1 MNDHWTNRLSEYID
15 GDLDNAER
23 VALEAHLATCGSCYA
38 TLAELRQV
46 VARAHSLTDAAP
58 ANDLW
63 SGIRAR
69 LMPSRRAAVDRPDRL
84 VRRRFS
90 LTVGQLLAASIALV
104 LLSAGGVW
112 VGLRSTAPTVTA
124 IPSMASPPPEY
135 QTASVWTGRARTTTD
150 AAVSELEEALAR
162 NQGQLDTA
170 TVRVLRQN
178 LAVIDRAIGQAQRA
192 LKRDPG
198 SSYLNLHL
206 ANTMRQKIELLRR
219 ANALAAGQS

>member
-1 MNDHWTNRLSEYID
+1 
-15 GDLDNAER
+15 
-23 VALEAHLATCGSCYA
+23 
-38 TLAELRQV
+38 
-46 VARAHSLTDAAP
+46 
-58 ANDLW
+58 
-63 SGIRAR
+63 
-69 LMPSRRAAVDRPDRL
+69 
-84 VRRRFS
+84 
-90 LTVGQLLAASIALV
+90 
-104 LLSAGGVW
+104 
-112 VGLRSTAPTVTA
+112 
-124 IPSMASPPPEY
+124 MASPPPEY
-135 QTASVWTGRARTTTD
+135 QNASVWTGRARTTTD

>member
-1 MNDHWTNRLSEYID
+1 MNDQWTNRLSEYID
-15 GDLDNAER
+15 GELDNEER

-46 VARAHSLTDAAP
+46 VARAQGLTDAAP

-69 LMPSRRAAVDRPDRL
+69 LTPGRRPGVTRVPSRR
-84 VRRRFS
+84 FS
-90 LTVGQLLAASIALV
+90 FSMPQLLAASIALA

-112 VGLRSTAPTVTA
+112 IGLRSTASRVAA

-135 QTASVWTGRARTTTD
+135 QNASVWTGRARTTTD

>member
-1 MNDHWTNRLSEYID
+1 MNDQWTNRLSAYID
-15 GDLDNAER
+15 GELDNEER

-46 VARAHSLTDAAP
+46 VARAQSLADSSPST
-58 ANDLW
+58 DLW
-63 SGIRAR
+63 PDIRAR
-69 LMPSRRAAVDRPDRL
+69 LNPSRRAAVDRPDRL
-84 VRRRFS
+84 VHRRFS
-90 LTVGQLLAASIALV
+90 LTVGQLLAASIVLA
-104 LLSAGGVW
+104 LLSAGGMW
-112 VGLRSTAPTVTA
+112 IGLRSTKPTVTA
-124 IPSMASPPPEY
+124 NQNVTSPPPDY
-135 QTASVWTGRARTTTD
+135 TLASAGRWRTSTD
-150 AAVSELEEALAR
+150 AAVTELEEALAR

-178 LAVIDRAIGQAQRA
+178 LAVIDRAIAQAQRA

-198 SSYLNLHL
+198 SNYLNLHL

>member
-1 MNDHWTNRLSEYID
+1 MNDQWTNRLSEYID
-15 GDLDNAER
+15 GELDNEER

-46 VARAHSLTDAAP
+46 VARAQGLTDAAP

-69 LMPSRRAAVDRPDRL
+69 LTPGRRPGVTRVPSRR
-84 VRRRFS
+84 FS
-90 LTVGQLLAASIALV
+90 FSMPQLLAASIALA

-112 VGLRSTAPTVTA
+112 IGLRSTAPRVAA

-135 QTASVWTGRARTTTD
+135 QNASVWTGRARTTTD

-178 LAVIDRAIGQAQRA
+178 LAVIDRAIAQAQRA